1 LLTKKALR
9 EGLENPIDK
18 DELIAEKKYLVEG
31 KLNGNQEKKGL
42 VSLFSFLGESYFL
55 KFKDQEI
62 VHHSQIMMEK
72 KFLENPEII
81 VNLQQGIIEEQTCVF
96 IISQTQSNA
105 FLTATGIFEQTNLT
119 IHDAKVIELN
129 NGYSIYNFYVQEMN
143 GVAIEDKKKIQQ
155 IKSRIENA
163 LRVEDDSSPIVSR
176 TLSRRLRY
184 FDTKTSIN
192 FVEDNI
198 NNRTVMELISIDR
211 PGLLFDIAKTLK
223 TESVWIESA
232 KIATIGER
240 VEDIFYLTTQ
250 NKVRLSKSTCKQLEE
265 NLEKAINQ
273 S

>member
-31 KLNGNQEKKGL
+31 KLNGNQEKKEL

-62 VHHSQIMMEK
+62 VHHSQIMMKK

-81 VNLQQGIIEEQTCVF
+81 VNLQQGIIEGQTCVF

-143 GVAIEDKKKIQQ
+143 GVAIENKKKIQQ

-192 FVEDNI
+192 FIEDNI